1 MKTLAALAIAAA
13 TTLGMAGCQTYDHH
27 DHYAAGAYIDGYY
40 DDFYGPFDAGYWGDD
55 GVFMYRGADHQ
66 FHRDDAG
73 HFRKDAA
80 TGYHPAHV
88 PMMRPDNGDHHG

>member
-1 MKTLAALAIAAA
+1 
-13 TTLGMAGCQTYDHH
+13 
-27 DHYAAGAYIDGYY
+27 
-40 DDFYGPFDAGYWGDD
+40 
-55 GVFMYRGADHQ
+55 MYRGADHQ